1 MSACS
6 KCGSEL
12 LEVPG
17 HPSHHCTAP
26 TNDSGFGIGDKV
38 RVRDS
43 DAEGEITHIVARPGL
58 PVFATVYFRSA
69 LKFDSYNTDLL
80 EHADQTPPPVQE
92 VPAEVEALVLA
103 ELAKRVEARD
113 VTVRALFGQ
122 DYPDGRK
129 ETFRSPLD
137 QAKLG
142 QVWRTDPDPRWVV
155 VDAEALDAE
164 LRTYPGNLVTDVT
177 ISPADMPE
185 ALAVLAEHA
194 PQLITETVRV
204 ADGVVEAA
212 LAQSKTTGKSAAAGI
227 EMWKPGGTLTVKPDP
242 NAGVV
247 VERLVDAGVITWDGR
262 PVLSATDEAAS

>member
-26 TNDSGFGIGDKV
+26 TNDTDFGIGDKV

-43 DAEGEITHIVARPGL
+43 DAEGEITHIIARPAVGM
-58 PVFATVYFRSA
+58 FATVYFQAA
-69 LKFDSYNTDLL
+69 LQSHTYNTDML
-80 EHADQTPPPVQE
+80 EHTNQPTPAQAVS
-92 VPAEVEALVLA
+92 AEVQAIVLA
-103 ELAKRVEARD
+103 ELAKRVKARD

-142 QVWRTDPDPRWVV
+142 QVWRTDPDPRWAV

-164 LRTYPGNLVTDVT
+164 LRAYPGNLVTDVT

-185 ALAVLAEHA
+185 VLAVLAEHA
-194 PQLITETVRV
+194 PQLITKTVRV

-212 LAQSKTTGKSAAAGI
+212 LAQSKATGRAAAAGI
-227 EMWKPGGTLTVKPDP
+227 GMRKPGGTLTVKPDP

-247 VERLVDAGVITWDGR
+247 VERLVDAGILTWDGR
-262 PVLSATDEAAS
+262 PVLDDKRPAS